1 MPVTSIILTV
11 KEIVKFNTVCVYC
24 ASSTQCDP
32 FYFEETRILGREL
45 AGAGLTVFYGGGA
58 VGLMGCL
65 ADSALA
71 EGGKVIGV
79 LPNFMKEVEW
89 GHKGLTALHLVG
101 DMHERKNRMIQ
112 EADAFVALPGGCGT
126 LEELLE
132 AITWKRL
139 GLHTKPIV
147 LVNLKGYYD
156 PLIAMLERCIAEKF
170 MRPQHGAMWSVVN
183 SAREV
188 AANCA

>member
-1 MPVTSIILTV
+1 M
-11 KEIVKFNTVCVYC
+11 
-24 ASSTQCDP
+24 
-32 FYFEETRILGREL
+32 GRAL
-45 AGAGLTVFYGGGA
+45 AHEGLTIYYGGGA

-89 GHKGLTALHLVG
+89 GHKGLTALHLVN

-112 EADAFVALPGGCGT
+112 EADAFIALPGGCGT

-132 AITWKRL
+132 VITWKRL
-139 GLHTKPIV
+139 GLHTKPIII
-147 LVNLKGYYD
+147 VNLNGYYD
-156 PLIAMLERCIAEKF
+156 PLIAMLERCINERF
-170 MRPQHGAMWSVVN
+170 MRTEHGAMWTIVH

-188 AANCA
+188 IPALHAAPQWDKAAIKYATM